1 MESERS
7 WDIMAKTLTDR
18 VTVLETENKFV
29 INHIQSDLKEVKDD
43 VKKIAGEMPELLRR
57 VGKHHD
63 AFPEHVKIIE
73 GLQNGNCPAH
83 KTVHEDNGPHDK
95 RWLDQKKYKIMIWG
109 LIITI
114 SGLLLSNMAM
124 CAWVSNNFNEI
135 IQSMP
140 K

>member
-1 MESERS
+1 
-7 WDIMAKTLTDR
+7 MAKTHGER
-18 VTVLETENKFV
+18 IASLETVHEEIIKPMRQDIRDIKTNV
-29 INHIQSDLKEVKDD
+29 QSMSL
-43 VKKIAGEMPELLRR
+43 EMPELLRK
-57 VGKHHD
+57 VNEHHG
-63 AFPEHVKIIE
+63 FVKDLKKE
-73 GLQNGNCPAH
+73 GCPRP
-83 KTVHEDNGPHDK
+83 KSNLIKDNSNHDK